1 MQKTLA
7 FASRNCIALWQSNR
21 RAYISKLMKISVFSV
36 VLALITAQVLVA
48 KTSRAQD
55 IREKRITFEIQQS
68 SLKNALQKLQ
78 KQSGYHVFYMSP
90 KVAPYKDISVPLATR
105 SVQETLELILT
116 KTPLTFRQEGK
127 TIILTEKQGAVMIE
141 KAESL
146 LLLRQIQGK
155 VTDEKGEALP
165 GVSIL
170 IKGTQ
175 QGTISDINGNYQLNL
190 EKENATLVFS
200 FVGYLSQ
207 EVETGS
213 RSTIDLSLKSDT
225 KSLDEVVVT
234 ALGMSKEKRSL
245 GFSVTELKGAEV
257 SATQQLNPV
266 NSLMGKVAGVQI
278 DQSAS
283 GPFGNSR
290 IVIRGNST
298 LSQNNQPIFVID
310 GIIIDNESVSGGR
323 DFANDLTNLNS
334 ENFETVSILKG
345 SSAAALYG
353 SRAINGVVLITTK
366 KGSKASGIGI
376 DISQNVMIYNPYKGP
391 KFQNEFG
398 GGSVGAFFTDARDPN
413 YQPNQMWTTKVFPVD
428 PITNEPYIDPAIN
441 RENENWGPRF
451 ANQKVRNYDGTWT
464 EYKAVPNNF
473 LDAFKNGAL
482 STTSIAFSGAG
493 DKTTYRFSATHDGQ
507 TGISVNNKMQREN
520 FNLRITHQL
529 AKWLSTDFSGGYTT
543 SDNTNP
549 QNLTW
554 APYTDTFAGD
564 NWGVA
569 FSWMFPRNYDTKYWN
584 QKSKYTSQ
592 AFGGAPKGTNPL
604 ETNKVMAPE
613 FWYNMNNT
621 IATMESRN
629 FLGRFA
635 LNAKLG
641 KWANFTV
648 EGNMNNNYDKYENKA
663 LGHFSDFKGGSYTL
677 NQSKK
682 ESKFVK
688 GILAFNSIS
697 IVKDLSFSG
706 FAGGEMYSSVS
717 SFAQGST
724 SGGLMVPG
732 NYFITNSVNS
742 PVVSGGINYN
752 KNINSVYASADFD
765 YKNQFYLAT
774 TWRGDW
780 SSALTYKD
788 GTGNNFYN
796 YPSASLSWITSE
808 TFQLPQVITFAKLR
822 ANIAALGKDTD
833 PFVINPGYKFA
844 GKVIGLPG
852 EPTLAEFSSRTTLS
866 PKLRPERK
874 ISKEIGLEMR
884 FLKSRVGLDVTLY
897 QDNTY
902 DQIVDISTPV
912 ETGISGVKI
921 NAGNI
926 QNKGIEIS
934 LDGSPL
940 RTKDFTWNSRLTF
953 SRNKNLIVSL
963 AEGRTDFSLGGGA
976 FDASSWAVVGKSY
989 GTIRSTTQSLKFS
1002 DADNPANPRNG
1013 MTVLAW
1019 RNDARAAFP
1028 QRSNKYQDIGDINAR
1043 FRGGFSNDFS
1053 YKSFALSVLFDAKI
1067 GGDMAMSSI
1076 RSGTHTGVLPNTLFG
1091 RDADHG
1097 GITWT
1102 SKYDGITYDDGMIID
1117 GVFATGQ
1124 KVSLPNGSTADV
1136 GGMTFKEAY
1145 AAGLVEPTHAPQ
1157 FYYRYASSS
1166 TGVSDFWVLK
1176 SSWIALRQVMLS
1188 YNLPH
1193 SLAARMK
1200 VNGISISV
1208 IGRDLGY
1215 IYNSLPYDFNPA
1227 SLNSNLTSAVGEE
1240 GFLPMIRSF
1249 GGSVKIRL

>member
-7 FASRNCIALWQSNR
+7 FASGISIAHWQRNWRIYL
-21 RAYISKLMKISVFSV
+21 KMLMKISFFS
-36 VLALITAQVLVA
+36 LLIAIITAQVLWA
-48 KTSRAQD
+48 ETSRAQD
-55 IREKRITFEIQQS
+55 IRDTRITFEAQQTT
-68 SLKNALQKLQ
+68 LKNALQKLQ
-78 KQSGYHVFYMSP
+78 KQSGFNVFYLSS
-90 KVAPYKDISVPLATR
+90 KVTPYKDINVPVGNRT
-105 SVQETLELILT
+105 VQETLELLL
-116 KTPLTFRQEGK
+116 KRTPFSFRQEGK
-127 TIILTEKQGAVMIE
+127 TIILTDKTASVTTEPSELMLKRPV
-141 KAESL
+141 
-146 LLLRQIQGK
+146 RGK
-155 VTDEKGEALP
+155 VMDEKGEALP

-170 IKGTQ
+170 LKGGQ
-175 QGTISDINGNYQLNL
+175 HGTITDENGNYQL
-190 EKENATLVFS
+190 EIENDNSILVYS

-207 EVETGS
+207 EIVVGS
-213 RSTIDLSLKSDT
+213 KSNIEVTLQSDT
-225 KSLDEVVVT
+225 KALNEVVVT

-245 GFSVTELKGAEV
+245 GFAVTELKGADV

-266 NSLMGKVAGVQI
+266 NALMGKVAGVQI

-310 GIIIDNESVSGGR
+310 GIIFDNESVSGGR

-334 ENFETVSILKG
+334 ENFESVSILKG

-366 KGSKASGIGI
+366 KGSKATGIGV
-376 DISQNVMIYNPYKGP
+376 DVSQNFMVYNPYKGP

-413 YQPNQMWTTKVFPVD
+413 YQPNQMWTTKVFPID

-473 LDAFKNGAL
+473 MDSFKNGTL
-482 STTSIAFSGAG
+482 STTSIAFSGG
-493 DKTTYRFSATHDGQ
+493 SDKTTYRFSATHDKQ
-507 TGISVNNKMQREN
+507 TGISVNNKMKRDN
-520 FNLRITHQL
+520 FNLRVTHQL
-529 AKWLSTDFSGGYTT
+529 TKWLSTDLSGAYTT

-569 FSWMFPRNYDTKYWN
+569 FTWMFPRNYDTKYWN
-584 QKSKYTSQ
+584 QKARYTSEQ
-592 AFGGAPKGTNPL
+592 FGGAPKATNIL

-613 FWYNMNNT
+613 FWYNMYNT
-621 IATMESRN
+621 VATMESRN
-629 FLGRFA
+629 IIGRFA
-635 LNAKLG
+635 LNAKLA
-641 KWANFTV
+641 KWANLTL

-663 LGHFSDFKGGSYTL
+663 LGHFSDYKGGSYTI

-682 ESKFVK
+682 ESHFVK
-688 GILAFNSIS
+688 SIFSFHDIKLA
-697 IVKDLSFSG
+697 KDLVLSG
-706 FAGGEMYSSVS
+706 LAGGEMYGSMS
-717 SFAQGST
+717 SFTQGVT

-732 NYFITNSVNS
+732 NYFINNSVNS
-742 PVVSGGINYN
+742 PLVTGGINYN
-752 KNINSVYASADFD
+752 KKINSVYVSADLD
-765 YKNQFYLAT
+765 WKNQIYLAT

-780 SSALTYKD
+780 SSALTYAN

-808 TFQLPQVITFAKLR
+808 TFRLPSIITFTKLR

-833 PFVINPGYKFA
+833 PFVINGGYKFA
-844 GKVIGLPG
+844 GKVTGVTG
-852 EPTLAEFSSRTTLS
+852 EPTRGEFNSRTTLS
-866 PKLRPERK
+866 AKLKPERK

-884 FLKSRVGLDVTLY
+884 FLKNRVGFDVTLY

-926 QNKGIEIS
+926 QNKGIELSI
-934 LDGSPL
+934 DGSPIVG
-940 RTKDFTWNSRLTF
+940 KNFKWNSRFTF
-953 SRNKNLIVSL
+953 SRNKNLVVSL
-963 AEGRTDFSLGGGA
+963 AEGRTDFFLGGEA
-976 FDASSWAVVGKSY
+976 NAASSWAVVGKSY
-989 GTIRSTTQSLKFS
+989 GTIRSTTQSLKYT
-1002 DADNPANPRNG
+1002 DTENPNSAKNG

-1028 QRSNKYQDIGDINAR
+1028 QRSNTYQDIGDINAN
-1043 FRGGFSNDFS
+1043 FRAGLSNDFS
-1053 YKSFALSVLFDAKI
+1053 YKSWSLNVLFDAKI

-1091 RDADHG
+1091 RDAEHG

-1117 GVFATGQ
+1117 GVFAKGQ
-1124 KVSLPNGSTADV
+1124 KVTLPNGSSADV

-1145 AAGLVEPTHAPQ
+1145 EAGLVEPTHAPQ

-1166 TGVSDFWVLK
+1166 TGVTDFWIRK
-1176 SSWIALRQVMLS
+1176 SSWIALRQLMLT
-1188 YNLPH
+1188 YNLPRDVA
-1193 SLAARMK
+1193 SKLK
-1200 VNGISISV
+1200 VNGISVSL

-1215 IYNSLPYDFNPA
+1215 LYNSLPFDLNPA

-1249 GGSVKIRL
+1249 GGSIKIRL

>member
-1 MQKTLA
+1 MQKTIA
-7 FASRNCIALWQSNR
+7 FANRISIAQWQENWRSNL
-21 RAYISKLMKISVFSV
+21 IKFMKINL
-36 VLALITAQVLVA
+36 LAAILGLVTAQILYA
-48 KTSRAQD
+48 ETSRAQD
-55 IREKRITFEIQQS
+55 IRDTKITFETQS
-68 SLKNALQKLQ
+68 VTLKSALQKLQ
-78 KQSGYHVFYMSP
+78 KQSGYNIFYLSSKITPYTDVHVPS
-90 KVAPYKDISVPLATR
+90 ATR
-105 SVQETLELILT
+105 SVKETLELILV
-116 KTPLTFRQEGK
+116 KTPFSFRQEGK
-127 TIILTEKQGAVMIE
+127 TIILTENPVNLPAGKS
-141 KAESL
+141 ESAPA
-146 LLLRQIQGK
+146 RSIKGK

-175 QGTISDINGNYQLNL
+175 QGTISDANGAYQLQIDN
-190 EKENATLVFS
+190 ENAVLIFS

-207 EVETGS
+207 EHPIGN
-213 RSTIDLSLKSDT
+213 RATIDVSLHSDT
-225 KSLDEVVVT
+225 KALNEVVVT
-234 ALGMSKEKRSL
+234 AFGMSKEKRSL
-245 GFSVTELKGAEV
+245 GFAVTELKGADV
-257 SATQQLNPV
+257 SATQQINPV
-266 NSLMGKVAGVQI
+266 NALMGKVAGVQI

-298 LSQNNQPIFVID
+298 LSQNNQPIFVVD
-310 GIIIDNESVSGGR
+310 GVIIDNESVTGGR

-334 ENFETVSILKG
+334 ESFESVSILKG

-366 KGSKASGIGI
+366 KGSKANGIGV
-376 DISQNVMIYNPYKGP
+376 DISQNLMVYNPYKGP
-391 KFQNEFG
+391 QFQNEFG

-413 YQPNQMWTTKVFPVD
+413 YQPNQMWTTKVFPVN
-428 PITNEPYIDPAIN
+428 PNTNEPYIDPAIN

-473 LDAFKNGAL
+473 LDAFKNGVL

-493 DKTTYRFSATHDGQ
+493 EKTTYRFSATHDGQ
-507 TGISVNNKMQREN
+507 TGISVNNKMKREN
-520 FNLRITHQL
+520 FNLRVTHQL
-529 AKWLSTDFSGGYTT
+529 AKWLNTDFSGSYTT

-549 QNLTW
+549 QNLVW
-554 APYTDTFAGD
+554 ASYTDTFAGD

-569 FSWMFPRNYDTKYWN
+569 YTWMFPRNYDTKYWMD
-584 QKSKYTSQ
+584 KARYTSQ
-592 AFGGAPKGTNPL
+592 FGGAPKATNPL

-613 FWYNMNNT
+613 FWFNMYNT
-621 IATMESRN
+621 VATMDSRN
-629 FLGRFA
+629 YLGRFA
-635 LNAKLG
+635 LNAKLTS
-641 KWANFTV
+641 WANFTV

-682 ESKFVK
+682 ESSFMKA
-688 GILAFNSIS
+688 LLSFNNIS
-697 IVKDLSFSG
+697 IVKDLTFSG
-706 FAGGEMYSSVS
+706 FMGGEMYKSES
-717 SFAQGST
+717 SFTQGTT

-732 NYFITNSVNS
+732 NYFISNSINS
-742 PVVSGGINYN
+742 PLVTGGINYN
-752 KNINSVYASADFD
+752 KHINSVYASADFD
-765 YKNQFYLAT
+765 YKGQLYLAT

-796 YPSASLSWITSE
+796 YPSASLSWIASE
-808 TFQLPQVITFAKLR
+808 TFKLPHAITFAKVR
-822 ANIAALGKDTD
+822 TNIAALGKDTD
-833 PFVINPGYKFA
+833 PFVINPGYRFA
-844 GKVIGLPG
+844 GKAIGLPG
-852 EPTLAEFSSRTTLS
+852 EPTRAEFSSTTTLS
-866 PKLRPERK
+866 SRLKPERK
-874 ISKEIGLEMR
+874 ISKEVGLEMR
-884 FLKSRVGLDVTLY
+884 FLKNRFGFDVTLY

-902 DQIVDISTPV
+902 DQIIDISTPV
-912 ETGISGVKI
+912 ESGIGGVKI

-926 QNKGIEIS
+926 QNKGIELS
-934 LDGSPL
+934 FDGSPIS
-940 RTKDFTWNSRLTF
+940 TKNFNWNSRVTF

-963 AEGRTDFSLGGGA
+963 ADGRTDFSLGSGA

-989 GTIRSTTQSLKFS
+989 GTIRSTTQSLKYV
-1002 DADNPANPRNG
+1002 DEGNPSSVKNG

-1028 QRSNKYQDIGDINAR
+1028 QRSNKYQDIGDINAK
-1043 FRGGFSNDFS
+1043 FRAGFSNDFS
-1053 YKSFALSVLFDAKI
+1053 YKSWSLNVLFDAKI

-1102 SKYDGITYDDGMIID
+1102 SKFDGITYDDGMIID
-1117 GVFATGQ
+1117 GVFAKGQ
-1124 KVSLPNGSTADV
+1124 KVSQPNGTSADV

-1145 AAGLVEPTHAPQ
+1145 EAGLVEPTHAPQ

-1166 TGVSDFWVLK
+1166 TGVSDFWIRK
-1176 SSWIALRQVMLS
+1176 SSWIALRQVMLT
-1188 YNLPH
+1188 YNLPKGV
-1193 SLAARMK
+1193 AEKMK
-1200 VNGISISV
+1200 VNGLSISL

-1215 IYNSLPYDFNPA
+1215 LYNSLPYDLNPA

-1249 GGSVKIRL
+1249 GGSIKIRL